1 MTHWPFIIRDCVLIK
16 PGKYKTFTSLSS
28 LAETLVKEGVV
39 PYKIKRNPIFLKI
52 IANQI
57 VLSLMQDAQIGEI
70 FFQKDNQSKEM
81 SMHNLRCGFVP
92 KDGQTEEISMHSLRC
107 KTYQLVE
114 QLHEETGI
122 SLEHYRTL
130 NDTLKKSLES

>member
-92 KDGQTEEISMHSLRC
+92 KDGQTEEMS
-107 KTYQLVE
+107 
-114 QLHEETGI
+114 
-122 SLEHYRTL
+122 TL
-130 NDTLKKSLES
+130 FVLNFAILSKPYFARLYFRDFDDRK